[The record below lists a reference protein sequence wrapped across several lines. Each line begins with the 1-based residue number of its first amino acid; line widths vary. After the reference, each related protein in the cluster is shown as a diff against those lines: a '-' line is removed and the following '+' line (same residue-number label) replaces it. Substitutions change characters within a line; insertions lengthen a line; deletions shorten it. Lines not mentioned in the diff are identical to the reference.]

1 MCGGR
6 GVSDEQVGSFFYG
19 RANRLYDG
27 APWGWHSMR
36 VVKNINNNVCIC
48 LDSRNNEVVAFG
60 RGIGFI
66 KPPREVPLSQV
77 DRTFY
82 NVTEQQIELL
92 GSIPQDVLTIATQVI
107 DLANR
112 SLGDQFRSNV
122 VFTLADHLN
131 FTIERYRQG
140 IIVKLPFYYEVE
152 QLYPDELAVGKEAL
166 EFVRTRLGIRLPREE
181 ASAIALHLVNYES
194 VGEPR
199 EQADRGAIIEKCT
212 AIIERESG
220 VKVDRDGYAYYRF
233 VMHMHRLLRDAQ
245 AENPAVDGADDAAYD
260 AIRTQYPTANRSAQ
274 VVATYLGDLFEKELS
289 EQELLYL
296 TLHINLLCSRS
307 QVAGDDAPVPT
318 PATRQDPPDQ

>member
-1 MCGGR
+1 
-6 GVSDEQVGSFFYG
+6 
-19 RANRLYDG
+19 
-27 APWGWHSMR
+27 MR

-66 KPPREVPLSQV
+66 KPPREVPLSQI

-92 GSIPQDVLTIATQVI
+92 GSIPQDMLAIATQII

-112 SLGDQFRSNV
+112 TLGDQFRPNV
-122 VFTLADHLN
+122 IFTLADHLN

-140 IIVKLPFYYEVE
+140 IMVKLPFYYEVE
-152 QLYPDELAVGKEAL
+152 QLYPDELAVGKKAL
-166 EFVRTRLGIRLPREE
+166 EFVWTRLGMQLPREE

-194 VGEPR
+194 IGEPR
-199 EQADRGAIIEKCT
+199 EQADRGAIIEECA

-220 VKVDRDGYAYYRF
+220 VKVDRGDYAYYRF

-245 AENPAVDGADDAAYD
+245 TGNPTINDADDAVYD
-260 AIRTQYPTANRSAQ
+260 AIRIQYSIANRSAQ
-274 VVATYLGDLFEKELS
+274 AVATYLGNLFEKELS

-296 TLHINLLCSRS
+296 TLHINLLCARS
-307 QVAGDDAPVPT
+307 QTAGDASSPAPAERHNLT
-318 PATRQDPPDQ
+318 NQ